1 MNFINKIYNSIVS
14 INIYINCIN
23 IVLVLFTISIQ
34 FIVLYSID
42 YFIYFITQI
51 VLDIYSLIISY
62 FYNEY
67 NRNYYLV
74 NKYNSISLFIY
85 NIFEISRNIVF
96 TNIISDKKKP
106 LTNEQIDMFIYCF
119 LLFASIYSFTYKIPY
134 IFTKKR
140 DVYIPSTI
148 INNNN
153 KYTCSICF
161 ENKCDLLLKCN
172 HSFHYDCIKIWYKDH
187 NSCPY
192 CRSSI
197 K

>member
-96 TNIISDKKKP
+96 TNIISDKKRG
-106 LTNEQIDMFIYCF
+106 F
-119 LLFASIYSFTYKIPY
+119 
-134 IFTKKR
+134 R
-140 DVYIPSTI
+140 
-148 INNNN
+148 
-153 KYTCSICF
+153 
-161 ENKCDLLLKCN
+161 
-172 HSFHYDCIKIWYKDH
+172 
-187 NSCPY
+187 
-192 CRSSI
+192 
-197 K
+197 